1 MRRKI
6 IKCIVLWNL
15 FGGLAYGSF
24 IGYASAAQNTESQK
38 TALTIGI
45 SQFPAT
51 FHPNIDAMLAKTY
64 VMGMVRRPFTVYGHD
79 WKLTCLLCTELPSLE
94 NGGAKLEQTPE
105 GTQGIAV
112 TYTIQPEATW
122 GDGVPVSTKDVLF
135 TWQVGREPSSQVSN
149 QELYRRILSIDVQ
162 DDKTFT
168 LHFDRVTFDYA
179 GINDFQVI
187 PAHLEQTVFEQDPSQ
202 YRNRSLFETDPTNP
216 GLYFG
221 PYRITD
227 IERGAY
233 ITLEPN
239 PTWWGQSP
247 AFQKII
253 IKAIENTAA
262 LEANLLSGE
271 LDMIAGEL
279 GLTLDQALAFEERH
293 GDTYTIVYKSG
304 LLYEHLDVR
313 LDGPILSDVR
323 VRQALL
329 YGADRQAISH
339 QLFRDKQPV
348 ADSNVNPLDAMYNPD
363 TPRYS
368 HDPKRAAALLDE
380 AGWNVIKK
388 GMRYNAQGEKLSI
401 ELMTTAGNRTRELV
415 QQVLQSQWQQLGID
429 VNIRNQP
436 PRVFFGETIDRRLF
450 TGLVMF
456 AWLSAPENV
465 PRTTLHSEEIPS
477 EQNGWS
483 GQNYTGYQNPEMDRL
498 LDALEVEL
506 DPAKRRP
513 MWAEI
518 QRIYATDL
526 PALPLY
532 YRADAHIWPKWLQGV
547 RPTGHLNISTLWV
560 EEWHP
565 GG

>member
-1 MRRKI
+1 MLKKI
-6 IKCIVLWNL
+6 ERLALWHLLGGFAYVLSM
-15 FGGLAYGSF
+15 AYAPVAHSGD
-24 IGYASAAQNTESQK
+24 SQK
-38 TALTIGI
+38 ASLSIGI

-51 FHPNIDAMLAKTY
+51 FHPNIDSMLAKSY
-64 VMGMVRRPFTVYGHD
+64 VLGMVRRPFTVYGHD
-79 WKLTCLLCTELPSLE
+79 WKLTCLLCTELPSIE
-94 NGGAKLEQTPE
+94 NGGAKLEQTPD
-105 GTQGIAV
+105 GKPGIAV

-135 TWQVGREPSSQVSN
+135 TWQVGQEPSSQVSN

-168 LHFDRVTFDYA
+168 MHFDRVTFDYA
-179 GINDFQVI
+179 GINDFQLV
-187 PAHLEQTVFEQDPSQ
+187 PAHLEQAIFEQDPAQ

-216 GLYFG
+216 GLHFG
-221 PYRITD
+221 PYRISAVQ
-227 IERGAY
+227 RGAY

-239 PTWWGQSP
+239 PTWWGQTP
-247 AFQKII
+247 VFQKIL

-279 GLTLDQALAFEERH
+279 GLSLDQALAFEERH
-293 GDTYTIVYKSG
+293 GDAYTVEYKPG
-304 LLYEHLDVR
+304 LIYEHMDVH
-313 LDGPILSDVR
+313 LNHPALSDVR

-329 YGADRQAISH
+329 YGADRKAISH

-368 HDPKRAAALLDE
+368 YDPKRAAELLDE
-380 AGWNVIKK
+380 AGWNTIKQ
-388 GMRYNAQGEKLSI
+388 GFRHNAQGEKLSI

-429 VNIRNQP
+429 VSIRNQP
-436 PRVFFGETIDRRLF
+436 PRVFFGETIDRRKF

-483 GQNYTGYQNPEMDRL
+483 GQNYPGYQNPEMDRL
-498 LDALEVEL
+498 LDQIEIEL
-506 DPAKRRP
+506 DPAKRKP
-513 MWAEI
+513 LWAEL

-547 RPTGHLNISTLWV
+547 RPTGHLNVSTLWV
-560 EEWHP
+560 EEWRP
-565 GG
+565 GN